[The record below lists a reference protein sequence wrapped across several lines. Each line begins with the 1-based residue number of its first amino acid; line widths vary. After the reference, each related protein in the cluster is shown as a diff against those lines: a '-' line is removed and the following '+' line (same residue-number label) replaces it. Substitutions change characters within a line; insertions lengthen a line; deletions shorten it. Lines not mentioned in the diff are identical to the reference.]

1 MLHVTLL
8 EVAEAMALL
17 PPCLLEGLLSV
28 SLPKLN
34 QEFDQEKNQVINE
47 TGFSQ

>member
-17 PPCLLEGLLSV
+17 PSCLLEGQLSV

-34 QEFDQEKNQVINE
+34 QEFDN
-47 TGFSQ
+47 FSGEESSDK